1 MSKINHRGHGD
12 HGGWIPVSENLPD
25 DETEVIIHTA
35 DDDVATGFLDAGVWR
50 YTNAARVH
58 IAVLNW
64 QHLPEPPEE
73 GAK

>member
-1 MSKINHRGHGD
+1 M
-12 HGGWIPVSENLPD
+12 PD
-25 DETEVIIHTA
+25 EDIEVIIHTA

-50 YTNAARVH
+50 FTNAARVLVP
-58 IAVLNW
+58 VLNW